1 MHLADVE
8 IRELSRRASGRAATA
23 ADAFP
28 IGGNLLQQLVRF
40 AQVRL
45 TQVERARLLYG
56 ESEI

>member
-1 MHLADVE
+1 MHLPDVE
-8 IRELSRRASGRAATA
+8 VRELAGRASGRAAAA

-28 IGGNLLQQLVRF
+28 IGGNLLQKLVRF

-45 TQVERARLLYG
+45 TEVERARFLYG